1 MASIA
6 GFTAT
11 LTGPAGFSVF
21 IAPMSDDL
29 GWSRSVLVGA
39 LSVGTIIG
47 ASLAPFVGRLIDIS
61 GARIALT
68 ACGVGVAVA
77 LSATAAVSSEWAF
90 FLAYGAAR
98 AIDMAALNLATTTA
112 VANWFVRMRGRALGI
127 TTAGNACGVM
137 LLVPLIQWMIEGPGW
152 RFAWL
157 VVGGGTGLLLAVLA
171 AVLLRR
177 RPEDLGLR
185 PDGDTERP
193 AVAALAGVAAVLPA
207 QAEWT
212 AAQARRSPIFWLL
225 AVTSC
230 AGQFAGAGLTTHQT
244 ALLAG
249 NGLSP
254 MTVAGA
260 IGLYGFIWTGSTLVW
275 GFLVERVP
283 ARIVFSIA
291 SLGVA
296 ACCVG
301 ALLVREPWM
310 LLIYVAVYG
319 VIGGA
324 RDALDATVWA
334 DYFGRGA
341 VGAIRGLSRPLV
353 IGSGA
358 LGGMVG
364 GLGYDL
370 TGNYTV
376 AMLALAA
383 VALAGAVLALL
394 AVPSRDATR
403 AVFGPLR

>member
-1 MASIA
+1 MAIVA

-21 IAPMSDDL
+21 IAPMSEDL

-39 LSVGTIIG
+39 LSAGTVIG
-47 ASLAPFVGRLIDIS
+47 AGLAPFVGRLIDIF

-68 ACGVGVAVA
+68 ACGIGVALT

-98 AIDMAALNLATTTA
+98 AIDMAALNLAVTTA
-112 VANWFVRMRGRALGI
+112 VANWFVRMRGRALGVA
-127 TTAGNACGVM
+127 TAGNACGVM

-171 AVLLRR
+171 ALLLRR

-193 AVAALAGVAAVLPA
+193 AVRGVSTRSPVEV
-207 QAEWT
+207 EWT
-212 AAQARRSPIFWLL
+212 ARQARRSPIFWLL
-225 AVTSC
+225 ALTSC
-230 AGQFAGAGLTTHQT
+230 AIQFAGAGLTTHQT
-244 ALLAG
+244 ALLAD

-260 IGLYGFIWTGSTLVW
+260 IGLYGFIWTASTLIW

-283 ARIVFSIA
+283 ARIIFGVV

-296 ACCVG
+296 GCCVSS
-301 ALLVREPWM
+301 LLIREPWM
-310 LLIYVAVYG
+310 LLVYVAVYG
-319 VIGGA
+319 IIGGA
-324 RDALDATVWA
+324 RDTLDATIWA

-341 VGAIRGLSRPLV
+341 AGAIRGLSRPLV

-358 LGGMVG
+358 LGGLTG

-370 TGNYTV
+370 TGNYTG
-376 AMLALAA
+376 AMLVLAA
-383 VALAGAVLALL
+383 VSLVGAVMALV
-394 AVPSRDATR
+394 AVPARDATR
-403 AVFGPLR
+403 AVA